1 MRTAGSASTLGR
13 PAARRTAASRDRS
26 PESASVLARHP
37 ICERAGVEEFRH
49 ELNALYYPARVEPL
63 GPAYGDAG
71 LLRGVRTEHLT
82 VGLMRF
88 GQPTLVDPGRTG
100 AGYHVNVTLAGRIAS
115 ATDDAETVSTAG
127 EATVF
132 APHRTHRLTHCAEGA
147 AQLGIRIDR
156 DLVDA
161 ELEALLGRPVRA
173 PLEFALEF
181 DLTSPAGRAWRASL
195 ELLLAELDNPDGLI
209 GQPVV
214 RAYHERLLATGL
226 LYAQRHNYTDAL
238 QGGGAPA
245 TPRSVRRVIDLVQ
258 SDPQEPYTVGD
269 LARVAGVSARRLQE
283 AFREHLG
290 TTPMEYLR
298 SVRLDRVHEDLR
310 AGTAGVTETAYRWG
324 FTHLSR
330 FASAYRERFGVLP
343 SATVCRPAGIAGPP
357 ITSRGPASRAS
368 TTGSDASRSRPRLG
382 GR

>member
-1 MRTAGSASTLGR
+1 LER
-13 PAARRTAASRDRS
+13 AA
-26 PESASVLARHP
+26 VLERHA
-37 ICERAGVEEFRH
+37 ICEHASFEEFRR
-49 ELNALYYPARVEPL
+49 ELNTLYYPARVEPL
-63 GPAYGDAG
+63 APAPADTGV
-71 LLRGVRTEHLT
+71 LRGVRTEHLT

-115 ATDDAETVSTAG
+115 ASDAEETVSTAG
-127 EATVF
+127 DATVF

-147 AQLGIRIDR
+147 AQLGIRVDR

-195 ELLLAELDNPDGLI
+195 ELLLSELDNPDGLI
-209 GQPVV
+209 GHAAV
-214 RAYHERLLATGL
+214 RSYHERLLATGL
-226 LYAQRHNYTDAL
+226 LFAQRHSYTEALRHGAL

-245 TPRSVRRVIDLVQ
+245 TPRSVRRVIDVVQ
-258 SDPQEPYTVGD
+258 GEPQEHYTLGD

-283 AFREHLG
+283 AFREHVG

-298 SVRLDRVHEDLR
+298 SVRLDRVHEELQTGPR
-310 AGTAGVTETAYRWG
+310 GVTAGVTETAYRWG
-324 FTHLSR
+324 FTHLGR

-343 SATVCRPAGIAGPP
+343 SETART
-357 ITSRGPASRAS
+357 
-368 TTGSDASRSRPRLG
+368 
-382 GR
+382 